1 MADGKNNGHTNRT
14 VQRLLEKLNILQ
26 LVKKSFVGKKLKGYR
41 RVNKSPRK
49 NLGNE

>member
-26 LVKKSFVGKKLKGYR
+26 LVKNGKKPEG
-41 RVNKSPRK
+41 SWP
-49 NLGNE
+49 